1 MRDMHQDSGPETEID
16 LHRWAQVVM
25 RRKWLV
31 ISFTA
36 ALTIAVAVGTALQPR
51 TYEARTSVLAGN
63 EAPQLLSFN
72 NPFPEERFGDQSY
85 LETQGAI
92 LTSRTFLQGVVTR
105 LVDEG
110 FYGKI
115 PPGKAEELIADRV
128 KELKERVSV
137 ESSPSSRVIQI
148 VVTGAVPEQVVRQAD
163 AIADEYLKSNVQN
176 REQMADQAVAWLDSQ
191 VGDQKM
197 KVDVAERAFQAFKEK
212 ERIASDATDPFASLG
227 LARLQEDYLTTRFQR
242 LEREARLD
250 VLRKAERSRP
260 AQGDSPSATRTL
272 DLEVQSTFRD
282 QLKKDY
288 VSTQLQLRDLSQ
300 KYGPEHPDIIALQDK
315 LGRIGKE
322 LEGLESPAPAS
333 AGGQPATPPAR
344 IEDLQ
349 SEYNFLVSKEKAL
362 ALTLESHQAEAR
374 KLSRTAV
381 QFSLLKQEVDQAR
394 QIYSDLTKRRDEA
407 KLSSQIRNSPV
418 AILDRAEL
426 PMTPVKPKPLQ
437 NIVLALVL
445 GPVVG
450 IGVVLLADFL
460 NRGVRTPQDALR
472 YLRLPVLTVVP
483 RAAGEKKRRKLPAG
497 REGEMRQLVTLQQ
510 PRSHPAE
517 CYRNLRTSILLSSG
531 SPVPKTLLVTSTVA
545 GEGKSTTAANLAVVM
560 AQSGLKTVLVDADL
574 RRPAL
579 QKFFPRDPR
588 RGLLRL
594 LSDGIRVEEAVQESG
609 VENLSLLLCNSV
621 HQAPSELLGS
631 ERAREVIDLLG
642 SSYDVVVID
651 SPVIL
656 SVPDA
661 LILASRAAAVI
672 LVHRPGASDRD
683 MVRHAREK
691 LDEVKA
697 NVLGL
702 VLNNVDT
709 RSSRYLYPEYA
720 YYGYGL
726 EEKAEAPKGQEK
738 KP

>member
-1 MRDMHQDSGPETEID
+1 MYEDSGQETEID
-16 LHRWAQVVM
+16 LHKWAQVVK

-36 ALTIAVAVGTALQPR
+36 ALTIAVAVGTGLQPK

-63 EAPQLLSFN
+63 EAPRLLSFN
-72 NPFPEERFGDQSY
+72 NPFPEERFGEQAY
-85 LETQGAI
+85 LETQEAI
-92 LTSRTFLQGVVTR
+92 LTSRTFLQGVVKR
-105 LVDEG
+105 LMGEG
-110 FYGKI
+110 FYGEI
-115 PPGKAEELIADRV
+115 PQEKVEEHTADLV
-128 KELKERVSV
+128 KGLKERVRV
-137 ESSPSSRVIQI
+137 ESSPNSRVIQI
-148 VVTGAVPEQVVRQAD
+148 VVVGAVPERVVRQAD
-163 AIADEYLKSNVQN
+163 AIADEYLKSNLQN
-176 REQMADQAVAWLDSQ
+176 REQVADQAVAWLDSQ
-191 VGDQKM
+191 VSDQKQ

-212 ERIASDATDPFASLG
+212 ERIASDTNDPFASLG

-242 LEREARLD
+242 LEREARLE

-260 AQGDSPSATRTL
+260 AQGESSSAVRAL
-272 DLEVQSTFRD
+272 DLEIQSTFRE
-282 QLKKDY
+282 QIKKDY
-288 VSTQLQLRDLSQ
+288 VSTQVQLRDLSQ

-315 LGRIGKE
+315 LSRIGKQLQS
-322 LEGLESPAPAS
+322 LEAPGPTI
-333 AGGQPATPPAR
+333 AGSQPVMPQAR

-349 SEYNFLVSKEKAL
+349 SEHDFLVNKEKAL

-381 QFSLLKQEVDQAR
+381 QYSLLKQEVDQSR
-394 QIYSDLTKRRDEA
+394 QIYSDLMKRRDEA
-407 KLSSQIRNSPV
+407 RLSSQLRDSPV

-426 PMTPVKPKPLQ
+426 PKTPVKPKPLQ
-437 NIVLALVL
+437 NIFMALVL
-445 GPVVG
+445 GPVVS
-450 IGVVLLADFL
+450 IGVALLADFL
-460 NRGVRTPQDALR
+460 NRGVRTPQDAMR

-483 RAAGEKKRRKLPAG
+483 RATGAKKRRKLPSG
-497 REGEMRQLVTLQQ
+497 QEGERPQLITLRE

-517 CYRNLRTSILLSSG
+517 CYRNLRTSILFSSG
-531 SPVPKTLLVTSTVA
+531 SPAPKTVLVTSAVA

-574 RRPAL
+574 RRPTL
-579 QKFFPRDPR
+579 QKYFPRDPE

-594 LSDGIRVEEAVQESG
+594 LSDGIRVEEAVQPSG

-631 ERAREVIDLLG
+631 ERAREAFGLLG

-702 VLNNVDT
+702 VLNNVDIE
-709 RSSRYLYPEYA
+709 SSRYLYPEYA

-726 EEKAEAPKGQEK
+726 EKKEEAPKGQEK